1 MNNSEQLNSLLQFKF
16 RALVPAKEAVVLETL
31 ATLLTPRRKTL
42 PFMPRLLILVGE
54 LLVAAQAAVLGRR
67 WPLSTGLF
75 VLPQFL
81 LGCAARSGEEFSGTH
96 LANTGSQVSLQMHD
110 ESTLGAT
117 LLFTEVTDIGGRLA
131 RNLRWPGEDFLH
143 IAEVRFQMLL

>member
-1 MNNSEQLNSLLQFKF
+1 MEQLNSLLQFKF
-16 RALVPAKEAVVLETL
+16 RALVPAKEAVVLEPL
-31 ATLLTPRRKTL
+31 ATLLTMWRKTL

-81 LGCAARSGEEFSGTH
+81 LRSAARSGEKFSGAH
-96 LANTGSQVSLQMHD
+96 LANTSRQMSL
-110 ESTLGAT
+110 
-117 LLFTEVTDIGGRLA
+117 
-131 RNLRWPGEDFLH
+131 
-143 IAEVRFQMLL
+143 